1 MIIKHLLRYCI
12 WMLYI
17 YIIVIITVLSSC
29 SSTHTADTQTTL
41 RQNTTD
47 SEYHLLHDDIKYYDS
62 IYIIQTDTLK
72 QIDKTKYIYR
82 YKYKIDTICKIDT
95 LFKTE
100 YKYIE
105 TKTNNN
111 KTSMFLYKLVIVEMS
126 LGLLSYVI
134 YRLKKSK

>member
-1 MIIKHLLRYCI
+1 MIIKTLLRYYVCI
-12 WMLYI
+12 LYI
-17 YIIVIITVLSSC
+17 YIIVIITMLSSC
-29 SSTHTADTQTTL
+29 ASTHTADSQTTL

-95 LFKTE
+95 IYKIE
-100 YKYIE
+100 YKYVE

-111 KTSMFLYKLVIVEMS
+111 KTSMFIYKLVIIGMS
-126 LGLLSYVI
+126 FGLLSYTI

>member
-1 MIIKHLLRYCI
+1 MIIKTLLRYYVWI
-12 WMLYI
+12 IYI
-17 YIIVIITVLSSC
+17 YIIVIITMLTSC
-29 SSTHTADTQTTL
+29 ASTHTADTQTTL

-82 YKYKIDTICKIDT
+82 YKYKTDTICKIDT
-95 LFKTE
+95 VYQTE

>member
-1 MIIKHLLRYCI
+1 M
-12 WMLYI
+12 
-17 YIIVIITVLSSC
+17 LSSC
-29 SSTHTADTQTTL
+29 VSTHTADSQTTL

-95 LFKTE
+95 IYKIE
-100 YKYIE
+100 YKYVE

-111 KTSMFLYKLVIVEMS
+111 NTMMLIYKLVIIEMS
-126 LGLLSYVI
+126 LGLISYII
-134 YRLKKSK
+134 YRFKKSK

>member
-1 MIIKHLLRYCI
+1 MIINTLQRYYVCI
-12 WMLYI
+12 LYI
-17 YIIVIITVLSSC
+17 YIIVIITMLSSC
-29 SSTHTADTQTTL
+29 ASTHTADTQTTL

-47 SEYHLLHDDIKYYDS
+47 SEYHFLYDDIKYYDS

-82 YKYKIDTICKIDT
+82 YKYKIDTICKTDT
-95 LFKTE
+95 VYQTE
-100 YKYIE
+100 YKYVE

-111 KTSMFLYKLVIVEMS
+111 NTRMLIYKLVIVEMS

-134 YRLKKSK
+134 YRLKK

>member
-1 MIIKHLLRYCI
+1 MIIKTLLRYYVRI
-12 WMLYI
+12 IYI
-17 YIIVIITVLSSC
+17 YIIVIITMLTSC
-29 SSTHTADTQTTL
+29 VSTHTADIQTTL
-41 RQNTTD
+41 RHNQTD

-72 QIDKTKYIYR
+72 QINKTKYIYR

-95 LFKTE
+95 IYKTE

-105 TKTNNN
+105 KKTKNNN
-111 KTSMFLYKLVIVEMS
+111 ASMYIYKLVIIGMS
-126 LGLLSYVI
+126 FGLLSYII

>member
-1 MIIKHLLRYCI
+1 MIIKTLLRDCI

-17 YIIVIITVLSSC
+17 YIIVIITMLSSC

-47 SEYHLLHDDIKYYDS
+47 SEYHLLHDDVKYYDS

-82 YKYKIDTICKIDT
+82 YKYKTDTICKIDT
-95 LFKTE
+95 VYQTE
-100 YKYIE
+100 HKYVE

-134 YRLKKSK
+134 YRLKK

>member
-1 MIIKHLLRYCI
+1 MIIKTLLRYYV

-17 YIIVIITVLSSC
+17 YIIAIITMLCSC
-29 SSTHTADTQTTL
+29 VSTHTSDNQTTL

-95 LFKTE
+95 IYKTE

-105 TKTNNN
+105 TKTKNNN
-111 KTSMFLYKLVIVEMS
+111 ASMYIYKLVIIGMS
-126 LGLLSYVI
+126 FGLLSYII
-134 YRLKKSK
+134 YRFKKSK

>member
-1 MIIKHLLRYCI
+1 
-12 WMLYI
+12 MLYI

>member
-1 MIIKHLLRYCI
+1 MIIKTLLRYYVCI
-12 WMLYI
+12 LYI
-17 YIIVIITVLSSC
+17 YIIVIITMLSSC
-29 SSTHTADTQTTL
+29 ASTHTADSQTTL

-72 QIDKTKYIYR
+72 QINKTKYIYR
-82 YKYKIDTICKIDT
+82 YKYKTDTICKTDT
-95 LFKTE
+95 VFKTE
-100 YKYIE
+100 YKYVE

-111 KTSMFLYKLVIVEMS
+111 NTRMMIYKLVIIEMS
-126 LGLLSYVI
+126 LGLLSYII